1 MLTSYD
7 KRCIVSIDKATALL
21 KEVTDMKKLFRT
33 CDTETVFYDD
43 EVAKARTYYDA
54 PDECETLEEIAD
66 WWNSENGGKAIG
78 TMIVKEV

>member
-1 MLTSYD
+1 MYIQMIIYNYR
-7 KRCIVSIDKATALL
+7 KENMKARCKA
-21 KEVTDMKKLFRT
+21 MKKLFRT

-66 WWNSENGGKAIG
+66 WWNSENSGNAIG
-78 TMIVKEV
+78 ELIVKDV

>member
-1 MLTSYD
+1 
-7 KRCIVSIDKATALL
+7 
-21 KEVTDMKKLFRT
+21 MKKLFRT

-66 WWNSENGGKAIG
+66 WWNSENSGNAIG
-78 TMIVKEV
+78 ELVVKEDINNDKTY